1 MGMLESISKFVF
13 DRVVAFEDAF
23 NDAKPKLQSG
33 TYTLDQ
39 FFKDSTKFWID
50 SADDLAQLF
59 PSLPLDTIP
68 VSYKTVGSGATS
80 FTELV
85 NPGFF
90 PFNAK
95 LEDTGLIPLT
105 GGKATSGKR
114 DLTAQ
119 PDGTLQI
126 DISSLKSQKSG
137 ELYQDIVFYKDTA
150 LKVHP
155 VVVLQ
160 IQVT

>member
-1 MGMLESISKFVF
+1 MGMLESISKFVY

-23 NDAKPKLQSG
+23 NNAKPKLQNG

-39 FFKDSTKFWID
+39 FFKDNVKYWID
-50 SADDLAQLF
+50 GVDGLSQLF
-59 PSLPLDTIP
+59 PSLPLDTVP
-68 VSYKTVGSGATS
+68 VSYKTVGASATS

-90 PFNAK
+90 PFNAQ
-95 LEDTGLIPLT
+95 LDDTGLIPLT
-105 GGKATSGKR
+105 GGKATSAKPV
-114 DLTAQ
+114 LTPQ

-126 DISSLKSQKSG
+126 NISSLKTQKSG
-137 ELYQDIVFYKDTA
+137 ELYQDIVFYLDTA

-160 IQVT
+160 IRVT